1 LNPRPET
8 IASPAGSSPSGSP
21 EPINRSSQLW
31 ESRIYLRGLFEASP
45 DAVFIVDRSLRIT
58 DVNEE
63 MVRLTGYTRRRL
75 LGSRFP
81 VLLDNPAAGEEAVL
95 TALERGRITN
105 YEMVLVDRHGRHIPI
120 AFNAG
125 TFFDLHGEIL
135 GVLATARDI
144 TVQKTTEAHLQESEI
159 YNRILIESTTD
170 ALMAT
175 DLLGV
180 ITDVNRQMEA
190 LVDRPRELIKGRN
203 MKDFFTDPAQVEE
216 IVRRVLVEG
225 RVSDVELTVH
235 SDVGVTVDLS
245 CNATTYRDAQ
255 GRLKG
260 VLAAVHDITGQKHLR
275 DELRR
280 RNLELQGQ
288 SEAAQEAS
296 RLKSEFIAA
305 MSHELRTPLNSII
318 GFADAMLGE
327 DDPSLTTEQREYLGY
342 ILSGGNHLL
351 ELINELLD
359 LSKVESGKIAL
370 TPEIFAPADMIAEVA
385 ASLRPQLAEKHLQL
399 RTDVEGGLD
408 RVVLD
413 PRRFKQ
419 ILYNLLSNAVKFTNP
434 TGIITISLRRVSPN
448 RFALEVSDTGIG
460 IAPEDLPRLFRAFE
474 QLEVGTSRRY
484 SGSGLGLALTR
495 GLVELQQGTI
505 EVTSEIGHG
514 STFRVELPRMLRAG
528 GSRGD
533 PAAGGR

>member
-1 LNPRPET
+1 MNPRPET
-8 IASPAGSSPSGSP
+8 FGNPADAPAASAP
-21 EPINRSSQLW
+21 EAVNRSSQLW
-31 ESRIYLRGLFEASP
+31 ESKIYLRGLFEASP

-81 VLLDNPAAGEEAVL
+81 VLLDDPAAAEEAVH

-105 YEMVLVDRHGRHIPI
+105 YEMVLIDRHGRRIPI

-144 TVQKTTEAHLQESEI
+144 TVQKTTEAHLQESQI

-170 ALMAT
+170 VLMAT

-190 LVDRPRELIKGRN
+190 LVDRPREMIQGHN
-203 MKDFFTDPAQVEE
+203 MKDFFTDPDRAEE

-225 RVSDVELTVH
+225 RVSDVELTVRTD
-235 SDVGVTVDLS
+235 SGRSIDVS

-327 DDPSLTTEQREYLGY
+327 DDPSLNNEQREYLGY

-370 TPEIFAPADMIAEVA
+370 TPEIFAPADVIAEVA
-385 ASLRPQLAEKHLQL
+385 ASLRPQLSEKHLQL
-399 RTDVEGGLD
+399 RTDVEAGLD

-419 ILYNLLSNAVKFTNP
+419 ILYNLLSNAVKFTSA
-434 TGIITISLRRVSPN
+434 TGLITISLRRVGPT

-474 QLEVGTSRRY
+474 QLEVGSSRRY

-505 EVTSEIGHG
+505 DVTSELGHG
-514 STFRVELPRMLRAG
+514 STFRVELPRMLRAEG
-528 GSRGD
+528 PRDD
-533 PAAGGR
+533 PTAGGR